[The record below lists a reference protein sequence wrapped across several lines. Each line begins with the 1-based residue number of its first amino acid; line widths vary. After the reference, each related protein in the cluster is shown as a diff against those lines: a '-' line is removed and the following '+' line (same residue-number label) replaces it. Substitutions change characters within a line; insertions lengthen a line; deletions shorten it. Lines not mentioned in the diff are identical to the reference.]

1 MTLVGLLFLAAYAY
15 VFFDVVKVNIEQRNQ
30 RRGE

>member
-1 MTLVGLLFLAAYAY
+1 MSLVGLLFLAAYVY
-15 VFFDVVKVNIEQRNQ
+15 VFFDVVKVNVEK

>member
-1 MTLVGLLFLAAYAY
+1 MSIIGLLFLAAYAY
-15 VFFDVVKVNIEQRNQ
+15 VFVDVVKVNVEK